1 LIDRCGPACLRTTRG
16 SVVAWRGLK
25 DDSFELGER
34 GAAETKCGVKA
45 LESKFAGVE
54 RPPEFVE
61 CRSLA
66 VEYLVARS
74 VQQDQVSRAP
84 KAVREAHVPFA
95 LCSVETLERQND
107 ALPRLEPLQN
117 GAGQ

>member
-1 LIDRCGPACLRTTRG
+1 LIDRCEPACLRTTRG

-61 CRSLA
+61 CRSLV

-74 VQQDQVSRAP
+74 V
-84 KAVREAHVPFA
+84 
-95 LCSVETLERQND
+95 
-107 ALPRLEPLQN
+107 
-117 GAGQ
+117 